1 MKQLHLQVYSLLEDV
16 EYIKVGFGG
25 HDEDEL
31 CGKGFWAC
39 HMHLLNMCLEH
50 EEASG
55 AADSTCRSI
64 KYVSRSD
71 GFA

>member
-25 HDEDEL
+25 YDEDEL
-31 CGKGFWAC
+31 CGKGW
-39 HMHLLNMCLEH
+39 LLGQPKGLLDLSYAFTEYD

-55 AADSTCRSI
+55 AADSTA
-64 KYVSRSD
+64 D
-71 GFA
+71 Q